1 MAIYPN
7 QPSEVTVRLLE
18 RKSNTI
24 IEDITPMVR
33 YVNFTEKLRR
43 SGFGKLEVL
52 SEDLSVDSREAI
64 INGNA
69 SIQVIR
75 DTVEVRPQGANQN
88 YTDEFTGPV
97 VIARLKDGDFIN
109 QKLDFTTVRN
119 EIVVLGNGTG
129 ASRAVTRV
137 AGSSSQSTI
146 GMRELIVDGR
156 NTSTSAERTA
166 LGNATLTESLE
177 VARVIS
183 AGGKSKGNLVF
194 ELAFA
199 DNKIY
204 MNYRNIG
211 CTGVATID
219 PGNVKAGNY
228 IRSILNDNLIT
239 PQSASH
245 DNAANRQIDVP
256 AIIGTYDGVGND
268 VDMPLRWNNLS
279 SAVEQACYLGEVG
292 VTSEINDSNQ
302 IVYTVIP
309 HNDRTS
315 GTTNGV
321 VWNRDN
327 SEASWDVRVGD
338 KITVEEYLSTTSSS
352 PEIEPA
358 DFVCVGRTINMQRG
372 REDVVNLEIGG
383 EIQSLNDQLKRQF
396 KTINTAQ
403 YV

>member
-1 MAIYPN
+1 MTVYPN

-33 YVNFTEKLRR
+33 FVTFTEKLRKA
-43 SGFGKLEVL
+43 GFGKLEVL
-52 SEDLSVDSREAI
+52 SEDLSADSRTAI
-64 INGNA
+64 ITGNA

-75 DTVEVRPQGANQN
+75 ETIEVRPDGENQT
-88 YTDEFTGPV
+88 YTDEFSGPIT
-97 VIARLKDGDFIN
+97 IARLKDGDFLN

-119 EIVVLGNGTG
+119 EIVVLGNNTG
-129 ASRAVTRV
+129 ASRSITRV
-137 AGSSSQSTI
+137 ANATSQTSL
-146 GMRELIVDGR
+146 GLRERLVDGR

-166 LGNATLTESLE
+166 LGNATLTESLD
-177 VARVIS
+177 VARVIT
-183 AGGKSKGNLVF
+183 AGGRSRGNLVF
-194 ELAFA
+194 EIAFA

-204 MNYRNIG
+204 MNYRHIG

-245 DNAANRQIDVP
+245 DNGANRQIDVP
-256 AIIGTYDGVGND
+256 AVIGTYDGVGND
-268 VDMPLRWNNLS
+268 VDVPLRWNNLS
-279 SAVEQACYLGEVG
+279 SAVEQACYLGDVG
-292 VTSEINDSNQ
+292 VSASINSSNQ
-302 IVYTVIP
+302 IEYTIIP

-315 GTTNGV
+315 GTSNGV

-338 KITVEEYLSTTSSS
+338 KITVEEYLTATSSN
-352 PEIEPA
+352 PELEPE

-383 EIQSLNDQLKRQF
+383 ENLGLTEQLRKQF

>member
-1 MAIYPN
+1 MTVYPN

-33 YVNFTEKLRR
+33 FVTFTEKLRKA
-43 SGFGKLEVL
+43 GFGKLEVL
-52 SEDLSVDSREAI
+52 SEDLSADSRTAI
-64 INGNA
+64 ITGNA

-75 DTVEVRPQGANQN
+75 ETVEVRPDGENQT
-88 YTDEFTGPV
+88 YTDEFSGPIT
-97 VIARLKDGDFIN
+97 IARLKDGDFLN

-119 EIVVLGNGTG
+119 EIVVLGDNTG
-129 ASRAVTRV
+129 ASRSITRV
-137 AGSSSQSTI
+137 ANTTSQNSL
-146 GMRELIVDGR
+146 GLRERLVDGR

-166 LGNATLTESLE
+166 LGNATLTESLD
-177 VARVIS
+177 VARVIT
-183 AGGKSKGNLVF
+183 AGGRSRGNLVF
-194 ELAFA
+194 EIAFA

-204 MNYRNIG
+204 MNYRHIG

-245 DNAANRQIDVP
+245 DNGANRQIDVP
-256 AIIGTYDGVGND
+256 AVIGTYDGVGND
-268 VDMPLRWNNLS
+268 VDVPLRWNNLS
-279 SAVEQACYLGEVG
+279 SAVEQACYLGDVG
-292 VTSEINDSNQ
+292 VSASINSSNQ
-302 IVYTVIP
+302 IEYTIIP

-315 GTTNGV
+315 GTSNGV

-338 KITVEEYLSTTSSS
+338 KITVEEYLTATSSN
-352 PEIEPA
+352 PELEPE

-383 EIQSLNDQLKRQF
+383 ENLGLTEQLRKQF